1 MRSLLLAGLCLISA
15 IPARA
20 QSLDAVQ
27 HIVII
32 LKENHTFDNY
42 FGLYPGADGATTGL
56 QSDGSLVPLTHATDI
71 YPDIDHT
78 YPGAETAWDNGKM
91 DGFDLLTPEDP
102 DLPYVQYWENDI
114 PVYWGYARDYVLADE
129 FFTSVMGPSFPN
141 HLFTI
146 TATSFNAI
154 DNPDNYYSWGCD
166 APPGTTVPLVD
177 GYLVYPCFTRKNFT
191 MELDAAGISWKF
203 YGPLR
208 GEPGYAWTEID
219 ALESVRRTS
228 EWHKK
233 LVPTEQFALEAASGN
248 LPAVSWVI
256 ASEKYSEHPP
266 RSVKGGMN
274 WTAAQVSAI
283 QNGPDWP
290 STVIFISWDDF
301 GGFYDH
307 VPPPQVDLLGFGFRA
322 PLLIISPFA
331 RHGLI
336 FHEPADFSSL
346 VRFIEKRFGLQTLGM
361 RDRIANDLLNAF
373 DFSQTPDGAKA
384 ANRGAGN

>member
-1 MRSLLLAGLCLISA
+1 
-15 IPARA
+15 
-20 QSLDAVQ
+20 
-27 HIVII
+27 
-32 LKENHTFDNY
+32 
-42 FGLYPGADGATTGL
+42 
-56 QSDGSLVPLTHATDI
+56 
-71 YPDIDHT
+71 
-78 YPGAETAWDNGKM
+78 
-91 DGFDLLTPEDP
+91 
-102 DLPYVQYWENDI
+102 
-114 PVYWGYARDYVLADE
+114 
-129 FFTSVMGPSFPN
+129 
-141 HLFTI
+141 
-146 TATSFNAI
+146 
-154 DNPDNYYSWGCD
+154 
-166 APPGTTVPLVD
+166 
-177 GYLVYPCFTRKNFT
+177 
-191 MELDAAGISWKF
+191 
-203 YGPLR
+203 
-208 GEPGYAWTEID
+208 
-219 ALESVRRTS
+219 
-228 EWHKK
+228 
-233 LVPTEQFALEAASGN
+233 
-248 LPAVSWVI
+248 
-256 ASEKYSEHPP
+256 
-266 RSVKGGMN
+266 MN